1 MCMRVFIIHSG
12 FDPEETLHNSS
23 FCAKDVPDGWT
34 VCMSSS
40 LSDPRALRS
49 RMHLHP
55 SSKEMQQEPLSKEE
69 TRCRSVRSLFTITS
83 TLLK

>member
-1 MCMRVFIIHSG
+1 MCMRVIIIHSG
-12 FDPEETLHNSS
+12 FDPGEILRICS
-23 FCAKDVPDGWT
+23 FSAKDAPDGWT
-34 VCMSSS
+34 VCVSSS

-55 SSKEMQQEPLSKEE
+55 SSQEMLQELLSKEE
-69 TRCRSVRSLFTITS
+69 TRYRSVRSFFTITS